1 MGDRYAVI
9 TCLSCKK
16 RLLLEG
22 PHGLLRGTKIVRDG
36 CSCGDNEVVVTTLNS
51 YASAKKL
58 SESTMPPV
66 FVDLHRILRNKV
78 ASLALLTDMLALCET
93 EAAKAELAN
102 EPQRIRNI
110 IKWLRAIA
118 FPNLSDFTEDEES
131 KEEGA

>member
-1 MGDRYAVI
+1 
-9 TCLSCKK
+9 
-16 RLLLEG
+16 
-22 PHGLLRGTKIVRDG
+22 
-36 CSCGDNEVVVTTLNS
+36 VVTTLNS